1 MASHEA
7 NKLTQGSAPAGATG
21 DELELLSMLIK
32 GDNKGG
38 GGDGFELSLF
48 EEEEEMMSGKKKN
61 KDEGGNV
68 EKGTTKTTTVA
79 KRSSLSKA
87 MKEVK
92 L

>member
-1 MASHEA
+1 LASHEA

-38 GGDGFELSLF
+38 DGFELSLF
-48 EEEEEMMSGKKKN
+48 EEEEEMMIGKKK
-61 KDEGGNV
+61 KDGGENV
-68 EKGTTKTTTVA
+68 EKGTKAAPVA

-92 L
+92 EREM